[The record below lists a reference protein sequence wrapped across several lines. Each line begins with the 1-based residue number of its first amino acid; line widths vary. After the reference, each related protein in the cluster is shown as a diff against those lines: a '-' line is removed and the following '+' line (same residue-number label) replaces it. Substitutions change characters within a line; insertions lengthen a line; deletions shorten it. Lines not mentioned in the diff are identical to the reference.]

1 MVLTTDLEKN
11 SNAEEESVIILK
23 KRIGGE
29 EFERKI
35 SSVSLDETEAISN
48 STFRCL
54 IEEAVKAN
62 KSCIIARVQTRDKA
76 DFRKKYFH
84 HFYGPNLVKILFK
97 VF

>member
-1 MVLTTDLEKN
+1 L
-11 SNAEEESVIILK
+11 SAQEECVIILK

-48 STFRCL
+48 STFRSL

-62 KSCIIARVQTRDKA
+62 
-76 DFRKKYFH
+76 
-84 HFYGPNLVKILFK
+84 
-97 VF
+97 